1 MLRNPRNGTCLMDE
15 SDIQISV
22 VIPAKNSAQY
32 LVSCLESLRNQ
43 IFDSAQF
50 EVVVVDNMSTD
61 ETSLIAEDYRC
72 EVVKSDGKTA
82 GAVRNQGAQIAK
94 GHIIAFLDSDCIAPK
109 DWLTHIHLGLTSS
122 SVSIIGGTCVS
133 PIEGTFVEKNWA
145 PSTTRYEGPVNAL
158 PGANMALSKELFFAL
173 EGFREDLVSAE
184 DDDLCGRAKQKGH
197 RIASRKELAVIHLG
211 YPKSLCQLF
220 QKNCS

>member
-1 MLRNPRNGTCLMDE
+1 MDE

-82 GAVRNQGAQIAK
+82 GQ
-94 GHIIAFLDSDCIAPK
+94 
-109 DWLTHIHLGLTSS
+109 
-122 SVSIIGGTCVS
+122 
-133 PIEGTFVEKNWA
+133 
-145 PSTTRYEGPVNAL
+145 
-158 PGANMALSKELFFAL
+158 FAI
-173 EGFREDLVSAE
+173 R
-184 DDDLCGRAKQKGH
+184 GR
-197 RIASRKELAVIHLG
+197 R
-211 YPKSLCQLF
+211 
-220 QKNCS
+220 